1 MTAKRT
7 RGNGEGS
14 IFPYRNGFAAYVW
27 VTKPDGKRQ
36 RKYVY
41 GKTRDEVHDKWIKLH
56 QQARQGPVAT
66 RIPTLGDYLTY
77 WLSEVVKPN
86 LAPLTA
92 ATYETLVR
100 LYIVPE
106 LGAKRLDRLDLR
118 SVQTW
123 INKVGRTCQC
133 CAQGKDAR
141 RRSDTRRCCAIGK
154 CCNSTPSPRTVKD
167 LRTVLRSALSQAKTE
182 ELISRNVA
190 ALVKLP
196 ASRRRKGKAWTSEE
210 ARCFLESAR
219 SDRDPL
225 YAAYVLILVL
235 GLRKGEALGLAW
247 EEVDLDAGELT
258 VGWQLQRV
266 GRQLLRRETKTESS
280 DATLPLPDICVTS
293 LRLRRAEEDEA
304 KAAAGPAWQGSKLVF
319 TTRYGTP
326 VEPRNFN
333 RSWDARIMKAGI
345 RKITVHDG
353 RRTCA
358 TLLVDLDVHPRQVMQ
373 ILRHAEFSVT
383 MEIYAQSSS
392 KATRDALKRLG
403 ESLD

>member
-225 YAAYVLILVL
+225 YAAYVLP
-235 GLRKGEALGLAW
+235 KGRGAWAGMGRGGPGRGGADGRLA
-247 EEVDLDAGELT
+247 VAAS
-258 VGWQLQRV
+258 R
-266 GRQLLRRETKTESS
+266 S
-280 DATLPLPDICVTS
+280 
-293 LRLRRAEEDEA
+293 
-304 KAAAGPAWQGSKLVF
+304 AAAA
-319 TTRYGTP
+319 
-326 VEPRNFN
+326 PRDEDREF
-333 RSWDARIMKAGI
+333 RCHASASG
-345 RKITVHDG
+345 H
-353 RRTCA
+353 
-358 TLLVDLDVHPRQVMQ
+358 
-373 ILRHAEFSVT
+373 LRHVAAS
-383 MEIYAQSSS
+383 APS
-392 KATRDALKRLG
+392 RG
-403 ESLD
+403 G